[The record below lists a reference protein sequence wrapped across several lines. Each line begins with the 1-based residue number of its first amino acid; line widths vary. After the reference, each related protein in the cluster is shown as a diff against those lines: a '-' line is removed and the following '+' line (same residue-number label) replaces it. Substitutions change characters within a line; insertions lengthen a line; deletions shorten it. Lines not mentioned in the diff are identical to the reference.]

1 MRIAIIIGANNVSIN
16 VARMLMDKYEVV
28 IVDSNDDACSR
39 AFKALKSSALVY
51 RGDPSSEDVL
61 NEVGIDKAELFL
73 ALSDNDE
80 LNYKACSIARGKG
93 VPLIIVRVNNKDNED
108 LFKELNI
115 TITINVEDLITKTVE
130 SLFMRGLTRALF
142 MDPSTNLTFTIVR
155 INSDSQLIGKTID
168 YIVNNY
174 GIAVPYVITLN
185 GIIKPGNDYVI
196 EGDNE
201 LVVIG
206 SLEDVNRLVNDLSGK

>member
-16 VARMLMDKYEVV
+16 VAKTLMDKYEVM

-80 LNYKACSIARGKG
+80 LNYKACSIAKGKG
-93 VPLIIVRVNNKDNED
+93 VPLIIARVNNKDNED

-115 TITINVEDLITKTVE
+115 SMTISVEDLITKNVE
-130 SLFMRGLTRALF
+130 SLIMKGLTRALF
-142 MDPSTNLTFTIVR
+142 TDTSTNLTFTIVR
-155 INSDSQLIGKTID
+155 VSGDSQLIGKSIS

-174 GIAVPYVITLN
+174 DVAIPYIITLN
-185 GIIKPGNDYVI
+185 GLIKPSNDYVI

-201 LVVIG
+201 LVIVG
-206 SLEDVNRLVNDLSGK
+206 SLEDVNKLINDLSSK

>member
-1 MRIAIIIGANNVSIN
+1 LRIAIIIGANNVSIN
-16 VARMLMDKYEVV
+16 VAKTLMDKYEVM

-80 LNYKACSIARGKG
+80 LNYKACSIAKGKG
-93 VPLIIVRVNNKDNED
+93 VPLIIARVNNKDNED

-115 TITINVEDLITKTVE
+115 SMTISVEDLITKNVE
-130 SLFMRGLTRALF
+130 SLIMKGLTRALF
-142 MDPSTNLTFTIVR
+142 TDTSTNLTFTIVR
-155 INSDSQLIGKTID
+155 VSGDSQLIGKSIS

-174 GIAVPYVITLN
+174 DVAIPYIITLN
-185 GIIKPGNDYVI
+185 GLIKPSNDYVI

-201 LVVIG
+201 LVIVG
-206 SLEDVNRLVNDLSGK
+206 SLEDVNRLINDLSSK

>member
-16 VARMLMDKYEVV
+16 VAKTLMDKYEVM

-80 LNYKACSIARGKG
+80 LNYKACSIAKGKG
-93 VPLIIVRVNNKDNED
+93 VPLIIARVNNKDNED

-115 TITINVEDLITKTVE
+115 SMTISVEDLITKNVE
-130 SLFMRGLTRALF
+130 SLIMKGLTRALF
-142 MDPSTNLTFTIVR
+142 TDTSTNLTFTIVR
-155 INSDSQLIGKTID
+155 VSGDSQLIGKSIS

-174 GIAVPYVITLN
+174 GVAIPYIITLN
-185 GIIKPGNDYVI
+185 GLIKPSNDYVI

-201 LVVIG
+201 LVIVG
-206 SLEDVNRLVNDLSGK
+206 SLEDVNRLINDLSSK

>member
-1 MRIAIIIGANNVSIN
+1 LRIAIIIGANNVSIN
-16 VARMLMDKYEVV
+16 VAKTLMDKYEVM

-80 LNYKACSIARGKG
+80 LNYKACSIAKGKG
-93 VPLIIVRVNNKDNED
+93 VPLIIARVNNKDNED

-115 TITINVEDLITKTVE
+115 SMTISVEDLITKNVE
-130 SLFMRGLTRALF
+130 SLIMKGLTRALF
-142 MDPSTNLTFTIVR
+142 TDTSTNLTFTIVR
-155 INSDSQLIGKTID
+155 VSGDSQLIGKSIS

-174 GIAVPYVITLN
+174 GVAIPYIITLN
-185 GIIKPGNDYVI
+185 GLIKPSNDYVI

-201 LVVIG
+201 LVIVG
-206 SLEDVNRLVNDLSGK
+206 SLEDVNRLINDLSSK

>member
-16 VARMLMDKYEVV
+16 VAKTLMDKYEVM

-80 LNYKACSIARGKG
+80 LNYKACSIAKGKG
-93 VPLIIVRVNNKDNED
+93 VPLIIARVNNKDNED

-115 TITINVEDLITKTVE
+115 SMTISVEDLITKNVE
-130 SLFMRGLTRALF
+130 SLIMKGLTRALF
-142 MDPSTNLTFTIVR
+142 TDTSTNLTFTIVR
-155 INSDSQLIGKTID
+155 VSGDSQLIGKSIS

-174 GIAVPYVITLN
+174 DVAIPYIITLN
-185 GIIKPGNDYVI
+185 GLIKPSNDYVI

-201 LVVIG
+201 LVIVG
-206 SLEDVNRLVNDLSGK
+206 SLEDVNRLINDLSSK

>member
-16 VARMLMDKYEVV
+16 VAKTLMDKYEVM

-80 LNYKACSIARGKG
+80 LNYKACSIAKGKG
-93 VPLIIVRVNNKDNED
+93 VPLIIARVNNKDNED

-115 TITINVEDLITKTVE
+115 SMTLSVEDLITKNVE
-130 SLFMRGLTRALF
+130 SLIMKGLTRALF
-142 MDPSTNLTFTIVR
+142 TDTSTNLTFTIVR
-155 INSDSQLIGKTID
+155 VSGDSQLIGKSIS

-174 GIAVPYVITLN
+174 GVAIPYIITLN
-185 GIIKPGNDYVI
+185 GLIKPSNDYVI

-201 LVVIG
+201 LVIVG
-206 SLEDVNRLVNDLSGK
+206 SLEDVNRLINDLSSK